1 MNRIVL
7 VVIVLTI
14 VALVVLTLFSFGPLS
29 NSRKRARINP
39 TSLKP
44 TTSEQVVVSNKS
56 LPFSAYHNRDL
67 VENCYTIKL
76 PQDWQMHKAGEPG
89 KYSLTFSG
97 GTATVKLLD
106 VPDNTTLELYVLS
119 QEEPR
124 FKRSVPGYKREG
136 YKKVTVDGNQAYQL
150 AYVSKIDDED
160 YRTICTYVTGQDKA
174 GVITLTARKSLF
186 AGLEAVYSSIIESF
200 HWEKK

>member
-7 VVIVLTI
+7 AIIVLTI

-29 NSRKRARINP
+29 SSRKRGRINP
-39 TSLKP
+39 TSFKP
-44 TTSEQVVVSNKS
+44 TTSEQVVVSSRS
-56 LPFSAYHNRDL
+56 LSFSVYHNRDL
-67 VENCYTIKL
+67 VENYYTIKL

-97 GTATVKLLD
+97 VTATVELLD

-119 QEEPR
+119 QEDPR
-124 FKRSVPGYKREG
+124 FKRTISGYSRDD
-136 YKKVTVDGNQAYQL
+136 YKKIIVDGNQAYQL
-150 AYVSKIDDED
+150 AYVSKINSED

-174 GVITLTARKSLF
+174 GVITLTAKENLF
-186 AGLEAVYSSIIESF
+186 AGLEALYPSIIESF

>member
-1 MNRIVL
+1 MNRVVL
-7 VVIVLTI
+7 VIIVLTI

-29 NSRKRARINP
+29 GARKRARINP
-39 TSLKP
+39 TSLRP
-44 TTSEQVVVSNKS
+44 TTSEQVVVSSRS
-56 LPFSAYHNRDL
+56 LSFSVYHNRDL
-67 VENCYTIKL
+67 VENFYAIKL
-76 PQDWQMHKAGEPG
+76 PQDWQLQKGGEPG

-97 GTATVKLLD
+97 GTATVELLD

-124 FKRSVPGYKREG
+124 LKRTVPGYEREG
-136 YKKVTVDGNQAYQL
+136 YKKVTVDGNDAYQL
-150 AYVSKIDDED
+150 AYGSKINRED
-160 YRTICTYVTGQDKA
+160 YRTICTYVIGQDKA
-174 GVITLTARKSLF
+174 GIITLTAKQSTF